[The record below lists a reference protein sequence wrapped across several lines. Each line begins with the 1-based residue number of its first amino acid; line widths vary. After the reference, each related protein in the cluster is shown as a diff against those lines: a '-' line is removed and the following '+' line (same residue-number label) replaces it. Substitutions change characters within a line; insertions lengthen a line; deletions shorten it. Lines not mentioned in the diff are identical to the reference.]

1 MLSIVIPTLNAAED
15 LPRTLTAL
23 VPGAVE
29 GLVKDVVIADGGSS
43 DATAAI
49 AEEAGATFVSA
60 APGRGSQ
67 LRAGA
72 DMAKADWFL
81 FLHADTALAD
91 GWVSDVRRTM
101 SSNPDAAGVFRFVLD
116 DVGFRARTVEKG
128 VRIRCAFFGL
138 PYGDQGLLI
147 SRRHYL
153 EVGGYEDLP
162 LMEDIDLVRRIGRR
176 RLVLLD
182 TAAVT
187 SAVRYR
193 RDGYIK
199 RVARNATCLAMF
211 FAGFKP
217 QTIVRLYG

>member
-1 MLSIVIPTLNAAED
+1 
-15 LPRTLTAL
+15 
-23 VPGAVE
+23 
-29 GLVKDVVIADGGSS
+29 
-43 DATAAI
+43 
-49 AEEAGATFVSA
+49 
-60 APGRGSQ
+60 
-67 LRAGA
+67 
-72 DMAKADWFL
+72 
-81 FLHADTALAD
+81 
-91 GWVSDVRRTM
+91 RTM